1 MRRKLRTIILIMLAL
16 ALALGGFWLLQ
27 QQQKS
32 QEVRKTSIVFI
43 SKRLAPSHDFWTSI
57 VEGVQMAAT
66 DYGADLTIMGP
77 DSETEIE
84 RQNEM
89 IEEAI
94 EMKPDAIVLIPSDVK
109 LTVPY
114 AREIEAA
121 GIKLILMDSVMDET
135 MGLCVVATDNRD
147 GGYKMGEYLK
157 YYADEETVI
166 GIVGHI
172 PEASTAIEREQ
183 GVREGLGE
191 YADRIVDVVYGESDI
206 AKGQTVTLEMLDKYP
221 EINMLVGLNEDS
233 ARGAANALKEREI
246 SDKVRLIG
254 FDSSME
260 QVRLLEEGV
269 FNAIVVQKPFNM
281 GYLGAEMA
289 VKAAIGEKI
298 PESVDSG
305 SALITK
311 DNLYTKENEKLIFP
325 FRGND

>member
-1 MRRKLRTIILIMLAL
+1 MKSRVKTIILIIMAIL
-16 ALALGGFWLLQ
+16 LALGGFWLLQ
-27 QQQKS
+27 EQQKS
-32 QEVRKTSIVFI
+32 REGQKTSIVFI
-43 SKRLAPSHDFWTSI
+43 SKRLATNHDFWTSI
-57 VEGVQMAAT
+57 VEGVQMAAA
-66 DYGADLTIMGP
+66 DYGVELTIMGP

-84 RQNEM
+84 RQNQM

-94 EMKPDAIVLIPSDVK
+94 ALKPDAIVLIPSDVN

-114 AREIEAA
+114 AQKIEEA
-121 GIKLILMDSVMDET
+121 GIKLILMDSVMDKE
-135 MGLCVVATDNRD
+135 MGLCVVATDNRE

-157 YYADEETVI
+157 FYADDYTVI

-191 YADRIVDVVYGESDI
+191 YADRVVDVVYCESDI
-206 AKGQTVTLEMLDKYP
+206 EKGTTLTLEMLDKHP

-233 ARGAANALKEREI
+233 ARGAANALKERGIASE
-246 SDKVRLIG
+246 VRLIG

-289 VKAAIGEKI
+289 YKATVNEKI

-305 SALITK
+305 SSLITK
-311 DNLYTKENEKLIFP
+311 DNLYTQENEKLIFP
-325 FRGND
+325 FRGNN

>member
-1 MRRKLRTIILIMLAL
+1 ML
-16 ALALGGFWLLQ
+16 LALGGFWVLQ
-27 QQQKS
+27 NQQKGPEG
-32 QEVRKTSIVFI
+32 QRTSIVFI
-43 SKRLAPSHDFWTSI
+43 SKRLASNHDFWTSI
-57 VEGVQMAAT
+57 VEGVQMAAA
-66 DYGADLTIMGP
+66 DYDVDLTIMGP
-77 DSETEIE
+77 DSETEIDH
-84 RQNEM
+84 QNQM
-89 IEEAI
+89 IEKAI
-94 EMKPDAIVLIPSDVK
+94 ALKPDAIVLIPSDVN
-109 LTVPY
+109 LTVSY
-114 AREIEAA
+114 AEKIEEA
-121 GIKLILMDSVMDET
+121 GIKLILMDSIMDKD
-135 MGLCVVATDNRD
+135 MGLCVVATDNHG

-157 YYADEETVI
+157 YYADEKTVI

-183 GVREGLGE
+183 GVRKGLGE
-191 YADRIVDVVYGESDI
+191 YADKIVDVVYGESDI
-206 AKGQTVTLEMLDKYP
+206 EKGKMVTLEMLDKYP

-233 ARGAANALKEREI
+233 ARGAANALKERGI
-246 SDKVRLIG
+246 SEQIRMIG

-289 VKAAIGEKI
+289 YKATTNEKI

-325 FRGND
+325 FRGNN

>member
-1 MRRKLRTIILIMLAL
+1 ML
-16 ALALGGFWLLQ
+16 LALGTLWFLQ
-27 QQQKS
+27 NRQKS
-32 QEVRKTSIVFI
+32 QEGQKTSIVFI
-43 SKRLAPSHDFWTSI
+43 SKRLASNHDFWTSI
-57 VEGVQMAAT
+57 VEGVEMAAA
-66 DYGADLTIMGP
+66 DYGVELTIMGP

-84 RQNEM
+84 RQNAM
-89 IEEAI
+89 IEDAI
-94 EMKPDAIVLIPSDVK
+94 KLKPDAIVLVPSDVK
-109 LTVPY
+109 LTVSY
-114 AREIEAA
+114 AKRIEEA
-121 GIKLILMDSVMDET
+121 GIKLVLMDSVMDEEL
-135 MGLCVVATDNRD
+135 GLCVVATDNRD

-157 YYADEETVI
+157 YYADERTKI

-191 YADRIVDVVYGESDI
+191 YAKRVVDVVYCDSDI
-206 AKGQTVTLEMLDKYP
+206 AKGTAVTLEMLDRHP
-221 EINMLVGLNEDS
+221 EIDMLVGLNEDS
-233 ARGAANALKEREI
+233 ARGAAHALKERGI
-246 SDKVRLIG
+246 ADKIRLIG

-289 VKAAIGEKI
+289 YKAVINEKI

-325 FRGND
+325 FRGNN

>member
-1 MRRKLRTIILIMLAL
+1 MRRKLKTIILIIGAI
-16 ALALGGFWLLQ
+16 AIALGGFLLLQ
-27 QQQKS
+27 QQQSS
-32 QEVRKTSIVFI
+32 QEGKKTSIVFI
-43 SKRLAPSHDFWTSI
+43 SKRLAPDHDFWTSI
-57 VEGVQMAAT
+57 VEGVQMGAA

-84 RQNEM
+84 RQNTM

-94 EMKPDAIVLIPSDVK
+94 AMKPDAIVLIPSDVK

-114 AREIEAA
+114 ATKIEEA
-121 GIKLILMDSVMDET
+121 GIKLILMDSVMDEE
-135 MGLCVVATDNRD
+135 MGLCVVATDNND
-147 GGYKMGEYLK
+147 GGYKMGEYLR
-157 YYADEETVI
+157 YYADEKTVI

-172 PEASTAIEREQ
+172 PEASTAIERLS
-183 GVREGLGE
+183 GVRAGLGE
-191 YADRIVDVVYGESDI
+191 YANQIVDVVYGESDI
-206 AKGQTVTLEMLDKYP
+206 EKGKAVTLDMLKRYP

-233 ARGAANALKEREI
+233 ARGAANALKENGLYN
-246 SDKVRLIG
+246 KVRLIG

-281 GYLGAEMA
+281 GYLGAELA
-289 VKAAIGEKI
+289 VKASIGEKI

-311 DNLYTKENEKLIFP
+311 DNLYTQENEKLIFP
-325 FRGND
+325 FRGNN